1 MFLDFLKYLLTE
13 TDYFVALKGPNVSI
27 QRKAGYISKTFSS
40 VSS

>member
-27 QRKAGYISKTFSS
+27 QRKAGNKSNGD
-40 VSS
+40 